1 MLIVPDG
8 VSITNCRAAAGANS
22 KAENWQQNV
31 DEQEIACVNYEQNEM
46 LNHNKSRMYHAQYH
60 EPRNGV
66 SRHNY
71 VKRWPDNTT
80 ATQRYRLCDKS
91 ADDLTL

>member
-8 VSITNCRAAAGANS
+8 VGITNCRAAAGANS

-31 DEQEIACVNYEQNEM
+31 DEQEIACVDYEQNEM
-46 LNHNKSRMYHAQYH
+46 LNHKKSRMYHAQYH
-60 EPRNGV
+60 EPWTGV
-66 SRHNY
+66 SRHSH

-80 ATQRYRLCDKS
+80 ATQRCRLREKVRMI
-91 ADDLTL
+91 